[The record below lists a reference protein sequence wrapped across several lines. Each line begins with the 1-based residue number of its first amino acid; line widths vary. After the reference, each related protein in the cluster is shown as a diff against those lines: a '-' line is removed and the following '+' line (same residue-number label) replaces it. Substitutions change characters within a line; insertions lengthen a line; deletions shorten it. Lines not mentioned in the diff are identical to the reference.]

1 MSIVRESSRIGKE
14 AEKSFFVVVEEKM
27 MSGSGGVHETM
38 VKSESVDPGWS
49 SPSLIVS
56 DLGVGG
62 GFSDSCIVASQGVGS
77 IVHGWS
83 WSQPLNKSLA

>member
-14 AEKSFFVVVEEKM
+14 AEKSFFIVVEKEV
-27 MSGSGGVHETM
+27 MSGSCGVHETI
-38 VKSESVDPGWS
+38 VKSESVDPCWS
-49 SPSLIVS
+49 SPPLIVS

-62 GFSDSCIVASQGVGS
+62 GFSDSCVVASQGVGS
-77 IVHGWS
+77 IVHGRS